1 MQFCDAFFIMKKSK
15 NIIFY
20 LIIFYILIAGI
31 WWSYLLSNKNLEVK
45 KAQIEN
51 IKIKY
56 PDKSMDELVKLIEY
70 QQVINRFQRQRWMII
85 GEGSVFMFLLLLGL
99 WRIYNIRQKEI
110 QLALQQQNFL
120 LSITHELKSPIASVQ
135 LILETLKKRQL
146 SQDQIQM
153 LTNNALKDNDRLNK
167 LVQDLLLAARMEGG
181 YQYVFVELDILEVL
195 KECIEWNKLKFKGN
209 INLKLEGNDFFI
221 KKGDRST
228 LLSVFSN
235 LLENAI
241 KYSESSDQIDINLS
255 STNNNIKVEVI
266 DYGKGIPKSERDKIF
281 DKFYRIGDEETRT
294 AKGTGLGLYIVKK
307 IIESHNG
314 TIVVKENKLK
324 GTNFQIELPRE

>member
-1 MQFCDAFFIMKKSK
+1 MKKSK

-45 KAQIEN
+45 NAQIEN

-56 PDKSMDELVKLIEY
+56 PDRPIDEIQKLKDY

-85 GEGSVFMFLLLLGL
+85 GEGTVFMFLLLMGL

-146 SQDQIQM
+146 SQEQIQM

-181 YQYVFVELDILEVL
+181 YQYVFVELDILEVI
-195 KECIEWNKLKFKGN
+195 KECIEWNKMKFKGN
-209 INLKLEGNDFFI
+209 INLKLEGNDFLI

-255 STNNNIKVEVI
+255 STVNNIKVEVI
-266 DYGKGIPKSERDKIF
+266 DYGKGIPKSEKDKIF

-307 IIESHNG
+307 IIESHYG
-314 TIVVKENKLK
+314 TIIVKENKIK

>member
-1 MQFCDAFFIMKKSK
+1 MRKSK

-45 KAQIEN
+45 NAQIEN

-56 PDKSMDELVKLIEY
+56 PDKPIDEIEKLIEY
-70 QQVINRFQRQRWMII
+70 QQVVNRFQRQRWMII

-146 SQDQIQM
+146 SQEQIQM

-195 KECIEWNKLKFKGN
+195 KECIEWNKMKFKGN
-209 INLKLEGNDFFI
+209 INLKLEGNDFLI

-255 STNNNIKVEVI
+255 STVNNIKVEVI
-266 DYGKGIPKSERDKIF
+266 DYGKGIPKSEKDKIF

-307 IIESHNG
+307 IIESHHG
-314 TIVVKENKLK
+314 TIIVKENKIK